1 MQWMGVNTDTTD
13 PLCACVCVWER
24 EREKENENRES
35 SYLYI
40 HTYIQSLEWYDH
52 SESRKYLLFEF
63 NPSTTTNTTSALA
76 NPSSSTTTTTSMA
89 PQDSKHIL
97 SPRSPGATPS
107 GNGQKP
113 LAHINSLAQQEVEH
127 ALKDFEITNQVGSVC
142 VSVYGVYMYT
152 RLCG

>member
-1 MQWMGVNTDTTD
+1 MC
-13 PLCACVCVWER
+13 LCLGER
-24 EREKENENRES
+24 QRENENRKS

-52 SESRKYLLFEF
+52 PESRKYLLFEF
-63 NPSTTTNTTSALA
+63 NPSTTTTNTTSALA
-76 NPSSSTTTTTSMA
+76 NPSSSTTTTGTSMA
-89 PQDSKHIL
+89 LQDSKHIL

-127 ALKDFEITNQVGSVC
+127 ALKDFEITNQVGSV
-142 VSVYGVYMYT
+142 
-152 RLCG
+152 